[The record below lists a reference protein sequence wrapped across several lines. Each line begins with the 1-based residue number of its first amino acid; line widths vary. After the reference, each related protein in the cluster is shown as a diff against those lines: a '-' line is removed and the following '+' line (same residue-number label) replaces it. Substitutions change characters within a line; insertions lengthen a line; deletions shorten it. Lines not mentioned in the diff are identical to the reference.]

1 MKEIVG
7 NHEYK
12 EPYTIN
18 SAQSS
23 LKSHF
28 LWVTLYNQAVYTG
41 WVWGMGDMDSGG
53 EQGFIVDLGSA
64 KQKVKTICLDFLKIF
79 YPGFPTQVDFTLRNC
94 KPCKLLKC
102 AQLRII
108 PRNSR
113 TVARNGI
120 AIGNPN
126 FMTALFI
133 CQHII

>member
-64 KQKVKTICLDFLKIF
+64 KQKVVNNLLRVFKDILSRVSNASGF
-79 YPGFPTQVDFTLRNC
+79 YY
-94 KPCKLLKC
+94 
-102 AQLRII
+102 AQLQ
-108 PRNSR
+108 
-113 TVARNGI
+113 T
-120 AIGNPN
+120 
-126 FMTALFI
+126 L
-133 CQHII
+133 